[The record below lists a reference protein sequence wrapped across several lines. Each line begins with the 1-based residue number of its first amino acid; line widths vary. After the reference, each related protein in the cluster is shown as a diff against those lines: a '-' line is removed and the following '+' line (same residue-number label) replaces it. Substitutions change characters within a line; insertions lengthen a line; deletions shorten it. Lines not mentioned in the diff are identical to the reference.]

1 MKITQEQLKK
11 LNEQQGLLSDIL
23 NRIGL
28 VETEK
33 HSLLHRVAEVNKEI
47 EDTKVEL
54 EQQYGA
60 VTIDLKTG
68 EYEPIKKEEDNA
80 VEHPQN

>member
-1 MKITQEQLKK
+1 MILLPVQYRKK
-11 LNEQQGLLSDIL
+11 NEQQGLLSDIL

-54 EQQYGA
+54 EEQYGA

-80 VEHPQN
+80 VEHTEN

>member
-1 MKITQEQLKK
+1 MKITEEQLKK
-11 LNEQQGLLSDIL
+11 LNEQQGLLGDIL

-28 VETEK
+28 VEAEK

-54 EQQYGA
+54 EEQYGA

-80 VEHPQN
+80 VEHKEN

>member
-1 MKITQEQLKK
+1 MKITEEQLNK

-23 NRIGL
+23 GRIG
-28 VETEK
+28 VIETEK
-33 HSLLHRVAEVNKEI
+33 HGLLHKVAEVNKEI
-47 EDTKVEL
+47 EDTKAEL
-54 EQQYGA
+54 EEQYGA

-80 VEHPQN
+80 VEHTEN